1 LSVKSQT
8 EGTSAP
14 VVVQPKLLK
23 GNYRMRAL
31 LIVDMQVGLFQGTP
45 RYDAEGV
52 IQRINEIARVI
63 RATGGVVIFVQHE
76 DHGGLKPET
85 EGWEILPALERME
98 PDLLLRKQAC
108 DSFYETNLPDLLE
121 QYRVQEL
128 IITGCATDFCVD
140 TTIRAAASRNYD
152 VVVVEDAHTTKDRPH
167 LDAKS
172 IIRHHN
178 WMWENLILPR
188 NEVKVLPASSVIDWL
203 QSVSRS

>member
-1 LSVKSQT
+1 
-8 EGTSAP
+8 
-14 VVVQPKLLK
+14 
-23 GNYRMRAL
+23 MRAL
-31 LIVDMQVGLFQGTP
+31 LIVDMQVGLFEGDPP

-52 IQRINEIARVI
+52 IQRINEIARVV

-76 DHGGLKPET
+76 DNGGLQQET
-85 EGWEILPALERME
+85 EGWEILPALERMDT
-98 PDLLLRKQAC
+98 DLLVRKQAC

-121 QYRVQEL
+121 QYGVREL

-152 VVVVEDAHTTKDRPH
+152 VVVVEDGHTTKDRPH
-167 LDAKS
+167 LDAQS

-178 WMWENLILPR
+178 WMWERLILPR

-203 QSVSRS
+203 QSVSQS